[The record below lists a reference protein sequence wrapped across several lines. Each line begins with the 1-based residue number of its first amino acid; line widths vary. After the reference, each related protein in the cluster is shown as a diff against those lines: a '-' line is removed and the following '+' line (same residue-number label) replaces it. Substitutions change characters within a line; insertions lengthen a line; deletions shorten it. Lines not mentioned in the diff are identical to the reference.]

1 MKKILSYLII
11 GLMLFGCK
19 DRNENILGDK
29 GKFDPQAM
37 IVIKPAKGMQLRSTV
52 GDLTALQIV
61 ERTLNIKWQSHWFD
75 NTYWDEAKDIGRG
88 FREDQKDFNLPAL
101 KMLGI
106 DIIDDN
112 GVYYKDFI
120 YGYNIVITDA
130 NNDTIAY
137 VPDEVIN
144 AARPLI
150 EEAFADSNYTEVYRI
165 FNEAFTFRPIE

>member
-1 MKKILSYLII
+1 MK
-11 GLMLFGCK
+11 
-19 DRNENILGDK
+19 NILFLLVGLLLISCNPEDIPETK
-29 GKFDPQAM
+29 GKLDPNAM
-37 IVIKPAKGMQLRSTV
+37 IVIKPANGVQLRSSV
-52 GDLTALQIV
+52 ADLTALQIV
-61 ERTLNIKWQSHWFD
+61 GNALNIKWKSHWFD
-75 NTYWDEAKDIGRG
+75 NTYWDDAKVIGRG
-88 FREDQKDFNLPAL
+88 FREDQKDFNIPAL

-120 YGYNIVITDA
+120 YGFNVVITDA

-137 VPDEVIN
+137 VPDSVIN

-150 EEAFADSNYTEVYRI
+150 EDAFADSNYTEVYRI

>member
-1 MKKILSYLII
+1 MKKIFILLVVSLF
-11 GLMLFGCK
+11 LFGCK
-19 DRNENILGDK
+19 DRNENILDDK
-29 GKFDPQAM
+29 GKFNPEAM
-37 IVIKPAKGMQLRSTV
+37 IVIKPANGVQLRSTV
-52 GDLTALQIV
+52 ADLTALQIV
-61 ERTLNIKWQSHWFD
+61 QQTLSIKWQSHWFD
-75 NTYWDEAKDIGRG
+75 NTYWDDVKVIGRG
-88 FREDQKDFNLPAL
+88 FREDQKDFNIPAL

-120 YGYNIVITDA
+120 YGFNVVITDA

-150 EEAFADSNYTEVYRI
+150 EAAFADSNYTEVYRI

>member
-1 MKKILSYLII
+1 MKKILFLLVGLLLIS
-11 GLMLFGCK
+11 CDPEK
-19 DRNENILGDK
+19 DIPDVK
-29 GKFDPQAM
+29 GKFDPNAM
-37 IVIKPAKGMQLRSTV
+37 IVIKPANGVQLRSAIA
-52 GDLTALQIV
+52 DLTALQIV
-61 ERTLNIKWQSHWFD
+61 QQTLSIKWQSHWFD
-75 NTYWDEAKDIGRG
+75 NTYWDDVKVIGRG
-88 FREDQKDFNLPAL
+88 FREDQKDFNIPAL

-120 YGYNIVITDA
+120 YGFNVVITDA

-150 EEAFADSNYTEVYRI
+150 EAAFADSNYTEVYRI